1 MSSSFGQHN
10 ASRRVKGLLV
20 VLLVH
25 GLIGYA
31 LVSGTARQGLNLIK
45 KPLEAVLIQ
54 EVSIPPPP
62 PPSPKTVK
70 PRQQTAPKALAP
82 LPYVPPPD
90 QPLVSTVPVP
100 VIAAVVQPPPVP
112 AVVQPPAPAAP
123 LQPPAPAAKT
133 ARSDMAIACPTQVAP
148 EMPRRAL
155 RDGTQG
161 VVKAQAL
168 ISHGVV
174 KEVVILSGPPVFHSA
189 VRAAM
194 LQYKCTQDSG
204 EVLAVQ
210 EFNFRIE

>member
-1 MSSSFGQHN
+1 V
-10 ASRRVKGLLV
+10 AV

-25 GLIGYA
+25 VLIGYA
-31 LVSGTARQGLNLIK
+31 LVSGTARQGLNLIN
-45 KPLEAVLIQ
+45 KPLEVVLIQ

-62 PPSPKTVK
+62 PPPPPPKIVK

-90 QPLVSTVPVP
+90 EPMVSSVPTP
-100 VIAAVVQPPPVP
+100 VIAAVVQPPPAP
-112 AVVQPPAPAAP
+112 AVIQPPAPAAP
-123 LQPPAPAAKT
+123 TPSPAPAAKP

-174 KEVVILSGPPVFHSA
+174 KEVVILSGPAVFHSA